1 MMRRWYVGALVA
13 ASVCLGSGVAWA
25 CPASAGW
32 VYVPGEGVPEC
43 LEVVV
48 SNNPGDGG
56 ITYGFENGCVGEVT
70 LDATRCDACSCEVG
84 CETPGPIAPG
94 EAVEVTLSES
104 TVDGE
109 REPLELQ
116 IGLVVYDAEFEN
128 GYEPCGASDEGCA
141 VAGAQAPA
149 RRAPWG
155 GLVVVLG
162 LWGWRRRRG

>member
-1 MMRRWYVGALVA
+1 MMRWCVGALVA
-13 ASVCLGSGVAWA
+13 ASVCLASGVAWA
-25 CPASAGW
+25 CEPSDGW

-43 LEVVV
+43 LVVAV
-48 SNNPGDGG
+48 SANPGDGG
-56 ITYGFENGCVGEVT
+56 VTYGFENSCVGEVT
-70 LDATRCDACSCEVG
+70 LDATRCEACSCDVG
-84 CETPGPIAPG
+84 CESPGPIPPG
-94 EAVEVTLSES
+94 ETAEVTLAASS
-104 TVDGE
+104 VDGA

-128 GYEPCGASDEGCA
+128 DFEVCEAVDDGCA
-141 VAGAQAPA
+141 MAGAQAPA